1 MFKLFVEC
9 SSLKFG
15 PLAQRVGEVFEVH
28 EHMPAEGRARLLLAE
43 ATVVESGGA
52 KHDYAH
58 VCVRILIFRSKDTL
72 THLVSESPVADM
84 LNGFE
89 AYVSG
94 RVDKQVIAVSECLQR
109 CGRELSRLGCTLLAV
124 VGGGG
129 RQVGYDDSTGE
140 SQRQA

>member
-1 MFKLFVEC
+1 MLLSVVPLFKLFVEC

-28 EHMPAEGRARLLLAE
+28 EHMPAEGRACLLLAE
-43 ATVVESGGA
+43 ETVVESAGA

-72 THLVSESPVADM
+72 AHLVGESPVADL

-89 AYVSG
+89 AYVPG
-94 RVDKQVIAVSECLQR
+94 RSEYLNIKA
-109 CGRELSRLGCTLLAV
+109 LA
-124 VGGGG
+124 
-129 RQVGYDDSTGE
+129 
-140 SQRQA
+140 